1 MGGRI
6 IIGIVI
12 DNEGEFFI
20 GVNVYVKK
28 MIKGIVM
35 DFNGVYELL
44 IVEDVEVFVFF
55 YVGFSIKEVVIE
67 DGRDIYDVELSF

>member
-1 MGGRI
+1 
-6 IIGIVI
+6 
-12 DNEGEFFI
+12 
-20 GVNVYVKK
+20 
-28 MIKGIVM
+28 M